1 MTIDLTRFYFD
12 LDEGYPTSEC
22 LLGFACQ
29 DVSKTDADTY
39 EQELQSL
46 EIPYTRIEL

>member
-12 LDEGYPTSEC
+12 LDEDCLTSEC

-29 DVSKTDADTY
+29 DVSKTDADMY

-46 EIPYTRIEL
+46 QILYTRIEL

>member
-12 LDEGYPTSEC
+12 LDEGRPTSEC

-29 DVSKTDADTY
+29 DVSKADADTY

-46 EIPYTRIEL
+46 QILYTRIEL